1 MKKVVRILI
10 PIVLVLAIVLCLAWY
25 LFIYDREFTR
35 DVLLHTARFFE
46 RNGKH
51 ATAARFYNAAYL
63 QAGDNDAV
71 AIELAEQY
79 KESGNYTKA
88 EYTLRNAIEDGGGV
102 ELYIALSKTFVEQDK
117 LMDAVNMLN
126 SVVNET
132 VKAQLE
138 LLRPTAPTSTP
149 DSAVDGRFY
158 TQYITVQITS
168 SKGTLYVSTD
178 GEFPSVADD
187 LYKDGITLTDGENT
201 LWAVSVDDNG
211 LVSPAVKFG
220 FVVGGVVKE
229 VTFADPAIEREIRMI
244 LDVPA
249 DKVLLTK
256 DLWTIKE
263 FTIPTDAQ
271 SFADLQNFAL
281 LEKLTVNDCIS
292 GQLSNIAALAELNEL
307 SVTNTVVTPEELPMI
322 GRLPKLK
329 KLVMN
334 NCGLS
339 TTAGLEYG
347 VSLVEL
353 DLSENTIR
361 NIDALSSMKKLQ
373 KLNLSHNAVNDLT
386 PLATVSTMT
395 TLDVSYNTLTSLTPI
410 TSLTGLTE
418 IHAGSNTLKDITGFQ
433 QLTALTQL
441 NLSNNQIADI
451 SALSSCTDLKDLN
464 IKNNAITDISALSG
478 LNLLTNLNFANNKVA
493 KLPQWST
500 DCALVNIDGSYNSL
514 DTLTPLKGLKN
525 LNNVFMDYNKG
536 ITSVKALASCP
547 VLIQVN
553 VFGTGVRDVSS
564 LTSQSVVVNY
574 DPTK

>member
-1 MKKVVRILI
+1 MKKLVKILI
-10 PIVLVLAIVLCLAWY
+10 PIALVLAIVLCLAWY
-25 LFIYDREFTR
+25 LFIYDKEFTR

-46 RNGKH
+46 RHGNH
-51 ATAARFYNAAYL
+51 TTAARFYNAAYL

-79 KESGNYTKA
+79 KDSGNYTKA
-88 EYTLRNAIEDGGGV
+88 EYTLRNAIADGGGV

-117 LMDAVNMLN
+117 LMDAVDMLDR
-126 SVVNET
+126 VMDET
-132 VKAQLE
+132 IKAQIE
-138 LLRPTAPTSTP
+138 MLRPSAPVSTP
-149 DSAVDGRFY
+149 DVSVDGRYY
-158 TQYITVQITS
+158 TQYITVQVSS

-187 LYKDGITLTDGENT
+187 LYADGITLTDGENT
-201 LWAVSVDDNG
+201 LWAVSVDENG

-220 FVVGGVVKE
+220 FVVGGVVKD
-229 VTFADPAIEREIRMI
+229 VSFADAAIEREIRT
-244 LDVPA
+244 LLNVSS
-249 DKVLLTK
+249 DKVLSTK

-263 FTIPTDAQ
+263 FTVPADAQ
-271 SFADLQNFAL
+271 SFADLQNLVF
-281 LEKLTVNDCIS
+281 LEKMTVNGCVS
-292 GQLSNIAALAELNEL
+292 GQLSNIAALAELSEL
-307 SVTNTVVTPEELPMI
+307 SITNTVVTPEELPVI
-322 GRLPKLK
+322 GQLPKLK

-334 NCGLS
+334 NCSLS
-339 TTAGLEYG
+339 TTAGLESA

-361 NIDALSSMKKLQ
+361 NIDALGSMKKLQ
-373 KLNLSHNAVNDLT
+373 KLNLAHNAVNDLT
-386 PLATVSTMT
+386 PLASLSTMT
-395 TLDVSYNTLTSLTPI
+395 VLDVSYNTLTTLSPI

-418 IHAGSNTLKDITGFQ
+418 VSAGNNTLKDIIGFQ
-433 QLTALTQL
+433 QLTALTKL
-441 NLSNNQIADI
+441 NLASNQIADI
-451 SALSSCTDLKDLN
+451 SALASCTGLTDLN
-464 IKNNAITDISALSG
+464 VKSNAITDISALSG
-478 LNLLTNLNFANNKVA
+478 LNLLANLNFANNKVT

-514 DTLTPLKGLKN
+514 DTLVPLKGLKN

-574 DPTK
+574 DPTR

>member
-1 MKKVVRILI
+1 MKKIVRILI

-46 RNGKH
+46 RHGKH
-51 ATAARFYNAAYL
+51 ATAASFYDAAYR

-126 SVVNET
+126 NVVNET

-149 DSAVDGRFY
+149 DTSVDGRYY
-158 TQYITVQITS
+158 TQYIKVEIAS

-178 GEFPSVADD
+178 GEFPSVVDD
-187 LYKDGITLTDGENT
+187 LYEDGITLTDGENT
-201 LWAVSVDDNG
+201 LWAVSVEENG

-229 VTFADPAIEREIRMI
+229 VSFVDPAVEREIRT
-244 LDVPA
+244 LLNVDA

-263 FTIPTDAQ
+263 FTVPADAQ
-271 SFADLQNFAL
+271 SFADLQNLAL
-281 LEKLTVNDCIS
+281 LEKLTVNGCVS
-292 GQLSNIAALAELNEL
+292 GQLSNIAALAELSEL
-307 SVTNTVVTPEELPMI
+307 SITGTAVTAEELTLI

-329 KLVMN
+329 KLVLN
-334 NCGLS
+334 NCSLS
-339 TTAGLEYG
+339 TTAGLESA

-361 NIDALSSMKKLQ
+361 NIDALSNMKKLQ
-373 KLNLSHNAVNDLT
+373 KLNLSHNAVNDVT
-386 PLATVSTMT
+386 PLATLSTLT
-395 TLDVSYNTLTSLTPI
+395 VLDVSYNSLTSITPI
-410 TSLTGLTE
+410 TSLTGLNE
-418 IHAGSNTLKDITGFQ
+418 VYAGSNTLKNITGFQ
-433 QLTALTQL
+433 QLTALTKL
-441 NLSNNQIADI
+441 NLSYNEIGDI
-451 SALSSCTDLKDLN
+451 SPLSSCTQLTDLDLK
-464 IKNNAITDISALSG
+464 NNSLTDISALSG
-478 LNLLTNLNFANNKVA
+478 LNLLANLNFANNKVTA
-493 KLPQWST
+493 LPQWST
-500 DCALVNIDGSYNSL
+500 SCALVNIDGSYNAL
-514 DTLTPLKGLKN
+514 DTLTPLKGLKH
-525 LNNVFMDYNKG
+525 LNNVFMDHNKG

-574 DPTK
+574 DPTR